1 MPERE
6 RDRVD
11 SWRRGEEEERTGGRK
26 IAHINKCAQ
35 AHSRLLWDGAGQ
47 FGVGWTCCG
56 ATSRKRQQKYRKS
69 VKNVGLDF
77 RSVPAEG
84 ASGEGASASDVIWGE
99 GTQVAIVIIIA
110 AMNVMSIYGCFIEY
124 VQISH
129 ILLVHV

>member
-1 MPERE
+1 MCPSLQSTALGWGRA
-6 RDRVD
+6 V
-11 SWRRGEEEERTGGRK
+11 RG
-26 IAHINKCAQ
+26 
-35 AHSRLLWDGAGQ
+35 RLDLL
-47 FGVGWTCCG
+47 CG

-84 ASGEGASASDVIWGE
+84 ASGEGASASDVIWGK